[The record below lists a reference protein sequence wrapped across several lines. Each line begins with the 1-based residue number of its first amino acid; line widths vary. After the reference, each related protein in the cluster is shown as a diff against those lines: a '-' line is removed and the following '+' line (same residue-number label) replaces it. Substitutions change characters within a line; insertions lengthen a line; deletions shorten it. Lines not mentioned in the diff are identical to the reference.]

1 MARRPDPSVETAGA
15 DEQPA
20 CPYCGS
26 ENTVREHPKGPALC
40 RSFYFCNDCQEP
52 FERFG

>member
-1 MARRPDPSVETAGA
+1 MRRPDPSVEAGGPAA
-15 DEQPA
+15 DAP

-26 ENTVREHPKGPALC
+26 TDTEQEHPKGPGLC
-40 RSFYFCNDCQEP
+40 RSIYVCLDCHEQ

>member
-1 MARRPDPSVETAGA
+1 MRRPDPSVETGG
-15 DEQPA
+15 DDGPVP

-26 ENTVREHPKGPALC
+26 TDTERDHPKGPALC
-40 RSFYFCNDCQEP
+40 RSIYTCHACGEP